1 MTALV
6 TGLAAVLLAGAPHPA
21 HASEHRTPLTVSIH
35 TLTPS
40 TLPRDGTV
48 TLTGEITNR
57 SASTWTDLNAYLF
70 ASSTPMTT
78 SAELEEATGTS
89 PALEVGARVT
99 AEGRYDEVA
108 DLAPGESTDFRISV
122 PRRDLPI
129 TEAGVYWIG
138 VHVLGSNED
147 GRVEG
152 ADGRARTFIA
162 AMPSSPPSIS
172 MAMVLPLRERVI
184 RAADGRLGAED
195 RWRRML
201 ADDGRLDRLLDLT
214 STASDTPLTW
224 LVDPAV
230 LDATRSVAEG
240 NPGFVISPTGR
251 DDASRTAAEAS
262 PTPAPGGDEPD
273 EVSPEEQQAAD
284 WLEEFVGQAEE
295 QTVMSLPYG
304 DVDVAALSRRGFA
317 DVYRRATKLGADTFG
332 ALALDTAPVVS
343 PLGGRLPDKAL
354 DLLDD
359 ETSVLLDEGASDT
372 AASVVRLPQGRRVA
386 LSSSTARIAGPGPE
400 PRYGALALRQRILA
414 EAAARALTGDAEQ
427 PLVVTVPERWDP
439 GDEWR
444 SAGFFS
450 GLDVPWLRPVDLPFA
465 LAATD
470 PEPHEGQLS
479 YPRELRRQ
487 ELPVANVTATH
498 ELDVAGSVLAGL
510 LSRNDTVDGEIGRA
524 AMLGS
529 SVHVRPAPD
538 RGLRMT
544 RRITGQVR
552 GQLNRVYV
560 EGSSLVTMSS
570 ETGNFSVT
578 VVNGLEEPVT
588 VGLRVRTGS
597 EALDIRTPDLVS
609 LGPGQRASVRLAVR
623 AQGTGVHSVQVIPT
637 TEDGRPLGRS
647 TRIKVRSSQVG
658 LVIWLIIGTGAAV
671 FVVAI
676 ALRVSRRMRS
686 RTGKGRPR

>member
-1 MTALV
+1 MIRPLPRRLPACARQLAGPGAATGPVKGVVTALV
-6 TGLAAVLLAGAPHPA
+6 TGLAVALLAGAPHPA
-21 HASEHRTPLTVSIH
+21 HASAHRTPLTVSIQ

-147 GRVEG
+147 GRIEG

-172 MAMVLPLRERVI
+172 MALVLPLRERVI
-184 RAADGRLGAED
+184 RAADGRLRAED

-214 STASDTPLTW
+214 STANDTPLTW

-251 DDASRTAAEAS
+251 DDASRTAADAS
-262 PTPAPGGDEPD
+262 PTPAPGEEEAD
-273 EVSPEEQQAAD
+273 EVSPDEQQAAD

-304 DVDVAALSRRGFA
+304 DVDIAALSRRGFA
-317 DVYRRATKLGADTFG
+317 DVYTRATKLGADTFA
-332 ALALDTAPVVS
+332 ALTLDTAPVVS

-386 LSSSTARIAGPGPE
+386 
-400 PRYGALALRQRILA
+400 
-414 EAAARALTGDAEQ
+414 
-427 PLVVTVPERWDP
+427 
-439 GDEWR
+439 
-444 SAGFFS
+444 
-450 GLDVPWLRPVDLPFA
+450 
-465 LAATD
+465 
-470 PEPHEGQLS
+470 
-479 YPRELRRQ
+479 
-487 ELPVANVTATH
+487 
-498 ELDVAGSVLAGL
+498 
-510 LSRNDTVDGEIGRA
+510 
-524 AMLGS
+524 
-529 SVHVRPAPD
+529 
-538 RGLRMT
+538 
-544 RRITGQVR
+544 
-552 GQLNRVYV
+552 
-560 EGSSLVTMSS
+560 
-570 ETGNFSVT
+570 
-578 VVNGLEEPVT
+578 
-588 VGLRVRTGS
+588 
-597 EALDIRTPDLVS
+597 
-609 LGPGQRASVRLAVR
+609 
-623 AQGTGVHSVQVIPT
+623 
-637 TEDGRPLGRS
+637 
-647 TRIKVRSSQVG
+647 
-658 LVIWLIIGTGAAV
+658 
-671 FVVAI
+671 
-676 ALRVSRRMRS
+676 
-686 RTGKGRPR
+686 